1 MVKVFDGGTPSD
13 GGTLVLTVFSEFEI
27 LVTVICLSFGTP
39 KIINFHSEQ
48 NLGVP
53 VLTLRY

>member
-1 MVKVFDGGTPSD
+1 MFDGCTPSD
-13 GGTLVLTVFSEFEI
+13 GGTLMLTVFSEFEI
-27 LVTVICLSFGTP
+27 LVTVMCLSFGTP
-39 KIINFHSEQ
+39 KIINFHFEQ